1 MKTLSAVLSVVILAA
16 AGCVPSRW
24 SDLDVLQLRCEFS
37 HDPLGVDAAQPRL
50 SWQLRALQRA
60 QVQSAYQVLAATTPD
75 LLALDQGDLWDSGRV
90 TSDQTVDVAY
100 RGRPLASAQQ
110 VFWKVRIWDGR
121 GRVTAWS
128 LPGQWTMGLLAPAAA
143 TVKPPPAGSGGS
155 GQLSSAATPAGW
167 QARWITDAGLFRW
180 LRPVYGYH
188 SEETT
193 DPATIKWVQ
202 LDLGAPKAV
211 SAVQL
216 FALRY
221 GVIDGLGFPRKFKV
235 EVSDD
240 PTFATGTLIADFS
253 RKEFPNPWLRRID
266 LPATPAVTGRYVRL
280 TANGLRVEEGRAC
293 LALSQIV
300 VLSGGV
306 NVAVGAP
313 VTASD
318 SQEQGPWGARAVTDG
333 LGVPGANPRANTT
346 LLLRREFTVRP
357 GLRRALV
364 FACGLGQYQ
373 LTFNGRPSG
382 APAIAPGWTD
392 FAKTCLYDTLDVT
405 ALLQPGANA
414 VGLALAGGMYN
425 VQDGRYVKFVT
436 PFRPLTAI
444 AELRLEYADGSVQTV
459 STDEQWRV
467 ASGPVTFA
475 NMYGGED
482 YDARLEP
489 RGWDRPGFD
498 ASSWTQATLWAGPGG
513 TLRGHSYAAP
523 PVREFETLPTV
534 AHHELRPGVTVYDLG
549 QNAAIM
555 LRLKVH
561 GPAGAT
567 VRILPA
573 ELLAPDGSVDQSS
586 VGHSPVW
593 WQYTLAGGGGESWAP
608 GFFYHGCRYLQVEC
622 SPPALSHVEGPAPS
636 KVEGPRVEA
645 GPTAADWPVVNSLA
659 GVVVQAAAPPAGE
672 FACSNDLFNRIH
684 NLVRWAQR
692 SNMMSV
698 LTDCPHRERLGWLEQ
713 DHLNGPALRYE
724 FNLGRLFAKVTDDMA
739 DAQRPDGLVPDIAPE
754 YIIFTDGFRNSP
766 EWGSACILIPW
777 QQFQWTDDTS
787 LLRRSYGMMKR
798 YLDFL
803 DRRADHHLLNFGLG
817 DWYDLGPKPPGVAQL
832 TPIALTATAF
842 YYEDAEILSRVAVLV
857 GKGSEARHYR
867 ELATQIRTAFNRA
880 FYDPAQGQYAT
891 GSQCA
896 DAIPLVLG
904 LAEPEHREAVLA
916 ALVKDV
922 QDRGDALT
930 AGDVG
935 YRYLLRALADGGRS
949 DLVYAMNDQSDKPG
963 YGYQLRRGATSLTE
977 AWDASRH
984 ASQNHFM
991 LGQIN
996 EWFYH
1001 DLAGVQDDPSGPGFK
1016 RIIIRPAVV
1025 GNLTWV
1031 RARYDSVRGRIV
1043 SEWRRNG
1050 DQFMLQV
1057 TIPANTTANVYVPTV
1072 NAAMVAESGR
1082 PAADADGVRYVG
1094 RKEGVAVFAVGS
1106 GIYTFTSTLPER

>member
-1 MKTLSAVLSVVILAA
+1 MKTLSALLSLVILAA
-16 AGCVPSRW
+16 AGCVPPRW
-24 SDLDVLQLRCEFS
+24 SDLDVIQLRCELS

-60 QVQSAYQVLAATTPD
+60 QVQSAYQVLVASTPD
-75 LLALDQGDLWDSGRV
+75 RLGLDQGDLWDSGRV
-90 TSDQTVDVAY
+90 ASDQTVDVPY
-100 RGRPLASAQQ
+100 RGRPLLSAQQ
-110 VFWKVRIWDGR
+110 VFWKVRVWDGR

-128 LPGQWTMGLLAPAAA
+128 LPARWTMGLLAPAAGRA
-143 TVKPPPAGSGGS
+143 PREAGAPTQPPA
-155 GQLSSAATPAGW
+155 AAAPPGW
-167 QARWITDAGLFRW
+167 QAQWITDASLFRW
-180 LRPVYGYH
+180 QRPVYGYH

-193 DPATIKWVQ
+193 NPAAVKWVQ
-202 LDLGAPKAV
+202 LDLGAPKPV

-221 GVIDGLGFPRKFKV
+221 GVIEGLGFPRKFKV

-240 PTFATGTLIADFS
+240 PTFATGTVVADFS
-253 RKEFPNPWLRRID
+253 QKEFPNPWLRRID
-266 LPATPAVTGRYVRL
+266 LPVTPTVTGRYVRL
-280 TANGLRVEEGRAC
+280 TANGLRIEEGRAC
-293 LALSQIV
+293 LAFSQIV
-300 VLSGGV
+300 VLAGGV

-318 SQEQGPWGARAVTDG
+318 SWEQGPWAARALTDG
-333 LGVPGANPRANTT
+333 LGVPGANPRANAT
-346 LLLRREFTVRP
+346 LLLRREFTVGP
-357 GLRRALV
+357 GLRRALMFV
-364 FACGLGQYQ
+364 CGLGQYQ
-373 LTFNGRPSG
+373 LSFNGRPSG
-382 APAIAPGWTD
+382 APVIAPGWTD

-489 RGWDRPGFD
+489 RAWDRAGFD
-498 ASSWTQATLWAGPGG
+498 GAGWTPATAWTGPGG
-513 TLRGHSYAAP
+513 TLRGYSYAPP
-523 PVREFETLPTV
+523 PVRDFETLPPV
-534 AHHELRPGVTVYDLG
+534 ARHELRPGVTVYDLG

-555 LRLKVH
+555 LRLEAH

-567 VRILPA
+567 VRIRPA
-573 ELLAPDGSVDQSS
+573 ELLAPDGAIDQGS
-586 VGHSPVW
+586 VGHGPVW
-593 WQYTLAGGGGESWAP
+593 WQYTLAGGGEESWAP
-608 GFFYHGCRYLQVEC
+608 GFFYQGCRYLQVEC
-622 SPPALSHVEGPAPS
+622 SPPPGAAASG
-636 KVEGPRVEA
+636 G
-645 GPTAADWPVVNSLA
+645 TADLPVVDALA

-713 DHLNGPALRYE
+713 DQLNGPALRYE
-724 FNLGRLFAKVTDDMA
+724 FNLSRLFAKVTDDMA
-739 DAQRPDGLVPDIAPE
+739 DAQRADGLVPDIAPE
-754 YIIFTDGFRNSP
+754 YIIFTDGFRDSP

-777 QQFQWTDDTS
+777 QQFQWTGDTD
-787 LLRRSYGMMKR
+787 LLRRSFSMMKR
-798 YLDFL
+798 YLEFL
-803 DRRADHHLLNFGLG
+803 GSRADHHLLNFGLG
-817 DWYDLGPKPPGVAQL
+817 DWFDLGPKPPGVAQL

-842 YYEDAEILSRVAVLV
+842 YYEDAEIVSKVAVLV

-867 ELATQIRTAFNRA
+867 QLATQIRAAFNRA
-880 FYDPAQGQYAT
+880 FYDPALGRYAT

-896 DAIPLVLG
+896 DAIPLVMG
-904 LAEPEHREAVLA
+904 LVEPEHREAVLA
-916 ALVKDV
+916 ALVQDV
-922 QDRGDALT
+922 QSRGDALT
-930 AGDVG
+930 AGDIG

-963 YGYQLRRGATSLTE
+963 YGYQLARGATSLTE
-977 AWDASRH
+977 AWNADPH

-1001 DLAGVQDDPSGPGFK
+1001 DLAGVQDDPTGPGFK
-1016 RIIIRPAVV
+1016 RIVIRPAVV
-1025 GNLTWV
+1025 GGLTWV
-1031 RARYDSVRGRIV
+1031 RASYDSVRGRIV

-1050 DQFMLQV
+1050 DQLMLQV
-1057 TIPANTTANVYVPTV
+1057 TIPANTTATVYVPTV
-1072 NAAMVAESGR
+1072 NAAAVTESGR
-1082 PAADADGVRYVG
+1082 RAADADGVRYVG
-1094 RKEGVAVFAVGS
+1094 RKDGVAVFAIGS
-1106 GIYTFTSTLPER
+1106 GIYTFASTLPER